1 MIIILLIVLISLLNI
16 IRVNG
21 FNYINKYIIN
31 KQKFKIRNDD
41 MSLNEVQEW
50 LKGKDVNNIEEN
62 VEMISVRFTNT
73 LQGKDIVAI
82 VPAGAN
88 LLAVGDENGVKL
100 PRACRTGLC
109 GSCTCEVQDPLAIK
123 TDTNPREGYATI
135 RACSSKCFI
144 PPGMTEM
151 VVDVQRMKNRAVA
164 QSTNTKINGVKKL
177 GTLEDNYVDPM
188 ARFTGNWEKEFRPQ
202 WELAKDKGVGQ
213 VGAASNPRGSVSKCG
228 KCSGTGRTTCYCCN
242 GRGKVI
248 MGSQQK
254 IDKEM
259 QCSVCVGM
267 RTVGCGYCRG
277 TGNSITGKK

>member
-1 MIIILLIVLISLLNI
+1 
-16 IRVNG
+16 
-21 FNYINKYIIN
+21 
-31 KQKFKIRNDD
+31 

-202 WELAKDKGVGQ
+202 WELAKEKGVGQ
-213 VGAASNPRGSVSKCG
+213 VGAASNPRGSVAKCN
-228 KCSGTGRTTCYCCN
+228 KCSGSGRTACYCCN
-242 GRGKVI
+242 GVGKVI
-248 MGSQQK
+248 MGSQQRRR
-254 IDKEM
+254 DSEM

-267 RTVGCGYCRG
+267 KTVGCGYCRG
-277 TGNSITGKK
+277 TGNALFSGKK